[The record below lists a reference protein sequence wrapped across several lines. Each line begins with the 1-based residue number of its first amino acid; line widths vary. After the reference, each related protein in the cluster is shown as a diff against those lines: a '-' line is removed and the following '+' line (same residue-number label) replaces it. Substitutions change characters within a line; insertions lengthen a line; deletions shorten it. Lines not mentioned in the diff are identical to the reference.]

1 MRKILLIHILFFT
14 THFYAQSNTDCFSI
28 EPGQVIDVPENAQ
41 VGDTIATIQY
51 CSTGEWKRLEAEYF
65 STLALKENGQLYTWG
80 INGEGGNWPP
90 ITAGAD
96 PNQAIIFD
104 PYLVKD
110 PIDNS
115 QDFILDDVASSI
127 YMAFGIKS
135 EDKSLWGWGRD
146 QDGQLGIG
154 ENPNAVYPD
163 FMDYRTPQLL
173 NNSTT
178 WETVSAGSFHGNAI
192 DTEGKLWGW
201 GYADN
206 NYDQNGF
213 NTITYSPTQV
223 GTESDWEVVS
233 CGYQNTYLI
242 KEDGTLWVM
251 GLNSQ
256 GSSGLGDN
264 PTESGIVQIGT
275 DSDWSKVNS
284 YGRGAIAI
292 KNNGQLYVWG
302 HNDNGKL
309 GFDSSATPY
318 ISNPTQIPGS
328 ENINFLYADVG
339 RRHGL
344 ASDTDGNFYGW
355 GENLS
360 GQLGNGE
367 IETYEEFQLIDTG
380 DIMVSQV
387 SAAGRTSGFITE
399 GGSMRMFGSNDTG
412 QLGYGED
419 AITNPNTPV
428 VVNLGEE
435 LENATIIKYNSSAI
449 AQGVL
454 TDEGHLWVWG
464 DNEFGRLGLGHAD
477 RIEENYYPNRVGET
491 SDVWTDFS
499 HSGSNLYGVKNNK
512 LYAAGEN
519 NNYNIGLGL
528 LNTETQLS
536 MIEVP
541 GVDITEINS
550 WQSSWGGFISIKNNG
565 ELWGFGGNWKGQ
577 LAIDPSE
584 QIQNTMNTID
594 VNDDGFGGINNVDNI
609 SEANTLRVQ
618 GNYETGQFT
627 TNGLGNNASF
637 SVKINEN
644 GEASVTIMDGGN
656 SFTED
661 DIITIPN
668 IELGDNR
675 DRSLM
680 TNGDFENGSN
690 SWIIGVDNNT
700 SAPTVTTDNNTYY
713 SENVLEAGE
722 AYSVNVSQ
730 KTEIINGNSYTLTF
744 DAWSDRNRATI
755 AGIGLSS
762 APFDAITETIDITT
776 ERTTYSVTME
786 ATFGDSDARVLFDLG
801 AEIGVVN
808 IDDVSLINN
817 NVAPNLSF
825 QVDVYGDNEG
835 IASIPSYQKLNNGT
849 DWYKIYDTK
858 ATEILIIEKNDG
870 SIWFAGG
877 NNIGSDSELYDI
889 LGVSGYNNNGLV
901 EIFPAGN
908 DWNTFSSSRG
918 VGQQGVVVGIKDD
931 GTMWSF
937 GDNIS
942 GLAGIGS
949 DDNWINEI
957 TQIGS
962 DSDWRHIN
970 LNGPTALAIKTD
982 NTLWAWGSGWT
993 GQLGNGTFGNSNQP
1007 VLVSGDIQW
1016 ETTGGG
1022 WLFQTAIAN
1031 NGTIYGW
1038 GYNRLGGLGGIGEV
1052 SSEYLDWIT
1061 DVSIIDGA
1069 FTFSDLGYV
1078 IIQDSEA
1085 IDYETISNTQGRN
1098 EGNMTNLPIEIT
1110 IPMTMS
1116 DGINT
1121 SEAEDVIF
1129 KIINV
1134 NETPTDIELSEIEF
1148 TEDNSIGYEVSEIS
1162 VIDPDFNDSF
1172 ILQIDSEYGD
1182 FEKFEITDNKLTL
1195 IESVSFHEFETLSIK
1210 IIAEDE
1216 GELSFSK
1223 EFTINV
1229 VDINDTPVAVN
1240 DELTILEDAAVSST
1254 NVVLNDTDEDN
1265 DNLSIINL
1273 ISDQNGTV
1281 TINTDNI
1288 SIDYIPEENFNGTET
1303 ITYTLS
1309 DGELTST
1316 ATLTI
1321 SVTAQNDA
1329 PIAEDG
1335 TITLTQGNTE
1345 IISLNATDIDSSELS
1360 FNIQDQPVNGSVTID
1375 GNIATF
1381 TANEPY
1387 TGSDSFTFTATD
1399 GDLESNLATITV
1411 EVTLNAN
1418 NFNLNNIKTYPNPVN
1433 NYYIIDSY
1441 LPLELKIYDVNGRII
1456 SKYSLKEGGNRIDT
1470 SLLSSGI
1477 YLFNYNHKTKTKNQ
1491 IVIKE

>member
-1 MRKILLIHILFFT
+1 MKKIFILIIFLLNIQS
-14 THFYAQSNTDCFSI
+14 YAQSNTDCFSI
-28 EPGQVIDVPENAQ
+28 EPNQIIEVLENAQ

-51 CSTGEWKRLEAEYF
+51 CSLGEWKKLEAEFF

-80 INGEGGNWPP
+80 VNSEGGSWPP

-96 PNQAIIFD
+96 PTQLIIFD

-110 PIDNS
+110 PTDNT
-115 QDFILDDVASSI
+115 QDFILDDIASSI
-127 YMAFGIKS
+127 YLAFGIKS
-135 EDKSLWGWGRD
+135 DDKSLWGWGRD

-173 NNSTT
+173 NNSNT
-178 WETVSAGSFHGNAI
+178 WKTVSAGSFHGNAI

-309 GFDSSATPY
+309 GFDSSVTPY
-318 ISNPTQIPGS
+318 ISSPTQIPGT

-387 SAAGRTSGFITE
+387 SAAGRTSGFISE

-428 VVNLGEE
+428 EVNLGEE

-491 SDVWTDFS
+491 TDVWTDFS

-512 LYAAGEN
+512 LYAAGQN
-519 NNYNIGLGL
+519 DNYNIGLGL

-541 GVDITEINS
+541 GVDITEINT

-577 LAIDPSE
+577 LAIDPNE
-584 QIQNTMNTID
+584 QIQNTTNTID
-594 VNDDGFGGINNVDNI
+594 VNNDGLGGINNVDNI

-618 GNYETGQFT
+618 GDYETGQFT
-627 TNGLGNNASF
+627 TNGIGNNAVF

-644 GEASVTIMDGGN
+644 GEASVTISDGGN
-656 SFTED
+656 SFTGDE
-661 DIITIPN
+661 IITISN
-668 IELGDNR
+668 TELGDNR
-675 DRSLM
+675 NRSLL
-680 TNGDFENGSN
+680 TNGDFEAGSDP
-690 SWIIGVDNNT
+690 WIIGVDDNTPAPVVTNNG
-700 SAPTVTTDNNTYY
+700 NTYY
-713 SENVLEAGE
+713 SVDVLSAGNV
-722 AYSVNVSQ
+722 YDVNVSQ
-730 KTEIINGNSYTLTF
+730 KIALDEGSTYTLTF
-744 DAWSDRNRATI
+744 DAWSDRSRTI
-755 AGIGLSS
+755 VAGIGLSGPQWTNTG
-762 APFDAITETIDITT
+762 APLDITT
-776 ERTTYSVTME
+776 SITTFSFTYSSIG
-786 ATFGDSDARVLFDLG
+786 FGAPDARVLFD
-801 AEIGVVN
+801 IGGEVGLVN
-808 IDDVSLINN
+808 IDNVSLINN
-817 NVAPNLSF
+817 NVAPDLSF
-825 QVDVYGDNEG
+825 QVDVFGDNQG
-835 IASIPSYQKLNNGT
+835 TFNIPSYQKLNNDT

-858 ATEILIIEKNDG
+858 ETEILIIEKNDG
-870 SIWFAGG
+870 SIWFGGG

-889 LGVSGYNNNGLV
+889 LGVSGYNNDGLI

-962 DSDWRHIN
+962 DSDWRHVN

-982 NTLWAWGSGWT
+982 NTLWTWGSGWL
-993 GQLGNGTFGNSNQP
+993 GQLGNGTFGNANQP
-1007 VLVSGDIQW
+1007 ILVSGDILW

-1022 WLFQTAIAN
+1022 WNFQTAVTTN
-1031 NGTIYGW
+1031 NTIYGW
-1038 GYNRLGGLGGIGEV
+1038 GYNRLGGLGGLGEV
-1052 SSEYLDWIT
+1052 SSEYLDWTT
-1061 DVSIIDGA
+1061 DISIIDGA

-1078 IIQDSEA
+1078 IIQDSDA
-1085 IDYETISNTQGRN
+1085 IDYESISDTQGRN
-1098 EGNMTNLPIEIT
+1098 ENFMINSPIEIT
-1110 IPMTMS
+1110 ISMIMS

-1134 NETPTDIELSEIEF
+1134 NEIPTDIELSEITF
-1148 TEDNSIGYEVSEIS
+1148 DEDNIIDLEISEIT
-1162 VIDPDFNDSF
+1162 VIDPDFNDVHV
-1172 ILQIDSEYGD
+1172 LQIDPQYGD
-1182 FEKFEITDNKLTL
+1182 YDKFEIIGNKLKLT
-1195 IESVSFHEFETLSIK
+1195 ESISFHEFETLSLK
-1210 IIAEDE
+1210 IIAEDA

-1223 EFTINV
+1223 EFTVNV
-1229 VDINDTPVAVN
+1229 TDINDAP
-1240 DELTILEDAAVSST
+1240 
-1254 NVVLNDTDEDN
+1254 
-1265 DNLSIINL
+1265 II
-1273 ISDQNGTV
+1273 
-1281 TINTDNI
+1281 
-1288 SIDYIPEENFNGTET
+1288 
-1303 ITYTLS
+1303 
-1309 DGELTST
+1309 TST
-1316 ATLTI
+1316 AVTSATEDILYSYEITTDDEDTGDVVTVSASGLPAWLSLSGNTLSGTPIEGETGSEITI
-1321 SVTAQNDA
+1321 TVTDDGIGSLTAIQTFTIEVTTVNDA

-1335 TITLTQGNTE
+1335 TITIEQGGTE
-1345 IISLNATDIDSSELS
+1345 IISLIASDVDNSELTFS
-1360 FNIQDQPVNGSVTID
+1360 VQDEPSYGSVTID

-1381 TANEPY
+1381 TADESY
-1387 TGSDSFTFTATD
+1387 TGTDSFTFTAFD
-1399 GDLESNLATITV
+1399 GNLESNLATIIV
-1411 EVTLNAN
+1411 DVTLGIV
-1418 NFNLNNIKTYPNPVN
+1418 NFGLSNIKTYPNPVN

-1441 LPLELKIYDVNGRII
+1441 LPLELKIYNITGKILY
-1456 SKYSLKEGGNRIDT
+1456 KYSLKEGENRIDI
-1470 SLLSSGI
+1470 SLLTSGI
-1477 YLFNYNHKTKTKNQ
+1477 YLFNYTHKAKTKTQ
-1491 IVIKE
+1491 IVIKK

>member
-28 EPGQVIDVPENAQ
+28 EPGQVIEVPENAQ

-51 CSTGEWKRLEAEYF
+51 CSSGEWKKLEAEFF

-80 INGEGGNWPP
+80 INGEGGSWPP

-96 PNQAIIFD
+96 PNQQIIFD

-110 PIDNS
+110 PSDNS
-115 QDFILDDVASSI
+115 QDFLLDDVASSI

-154 ENPNAVYPD
+154 ENPNAIYPD
-163 FMDYRTPQLL
+163 HVDYRTPQLL

-178 WETVSAGSFHGNAI
+178 WKTVSAGSFHGNAI
-192 DTEGKLWGW
+192 DAEGKLWGW

-206 NYDQNGF
+206 SYDQNGF
-213 NTITYSPTQV
+213 NTIKYTPTQV
-223 GTESDWEVVS
+223 GTESDWEFVS

-242 KEDGTLWVM
+242 KDNGTLWVM
-251 GLNSQ
+251 GLNIL
-256 GSSGLGDN
+256 GSSGLGEN
-264 PTESGIVQIGT
+264 PTEEGIVQIGI
-275 DSDWSKVNS
+275 DSDWSNVSS
-284 YGRGAIAI
+284 YGRGAIAL

-309 GFDSSATPY
+309 GFDSSITPY
-318 ISNPTQIPGS
+318 ISNPTQIPGT

-344 ASDTDGNFYGW
+344 ASDIDGNFYGW

-367 IETYEEFQLIDTG
+367 IATYEEFQLIDTG
-380 DIMVSQV
+380 DIKVSQV

-419 AITNPNTPV
+419 AITNPNTPI

-435 LENATIIKYNSSAI
+435 LEGATITKYNSSSI

-454 TDEGHLWVWG
+454 TDDGQLWVWG
-464 DNEFGRLGLGHAD
+464 DNEYGRLGLGHAD
-477 RIEENYYPNRVGET
+477 RVEENYYPNRIGEE

-499 HSGSNLYGVKNNK
+499 HSGQNLYAVKNNK
-512 LYAAGEN
+512 LYGAGQN
-519 NNYNIGLGL
+519 DNYNMGLGL
-528 LNTETQLS
+528 LNSQSQLS
-536 MIEVP
+536 MTEIP
-541 GVDITEINS
+541 GVDMTEINK
-550 WQSSWGGFISIKNNG
+550 WQSSWAGFISIKNNG
-565 ELWGFGGNWKGQ
+565 ELWGFGGNWNGQ
-577 LAIDPSE
+577 LATDPGE
-584 QIQNTMNTID
+584 QITNTMNTID
-594 VNDDGFGGINNVDNI
+594 VNDDGLGGINNVDNI

-637 SVKINEN
+637 SITINEN
-644 GEASVTIMDGGN
+644 GEASVTIKDGGN

-675 DRSLM
+675 NRSLM

-700 SAPTVTTDNNTYY
+700 SAPTVTIEDNTYY
-713 SENVLEAGE
+713 SENVLEAGL

-744 DAWSDRNRATI
+744 DAWSDRNRAII

-762 APFDAITETIDITT
+762 APFNAITETINITP
-776 ERTTYSVTME
+776 ERTTYSVTLE
-786 ATFGDSDARVLFDLG
+786 ANFGDSDARVLFDLG
-801 AEIGVVN
+801 AELGLVN

-817 NVAPNLSF
+817 NVAPDLIF
-825 QVDVYGDNEG
+825 QVDVYGDNDG
-835 IASIPSYQKLNNGT
+835 TSSIPSYQKLNNDT

-858 ATEILIIEKNDG
+858 ETDILIVEKNDG

-877 NNIGSDSELYDI
+877 NNVGDDFELYDI
-889 LGVSGYNNNGLV
+889 LEVSGYNNNGLV
-901 EIFPAGN
+901 EIFPVGN
-908 DWNTFSSSRG
+908 DWNTFSSS
-918 VGQQGVVVGIKDD
+918 QGTVIGIKDD
-931 GTMWSF
+931 GTMWGF
-937 GDNIS
+937 GNNQ
-942 GLAGIGS
+942 GGRAGVGS
-949 DDNWINEI
+949 DNFFITEI

-970 LNGPTALAIKTD
+970 LNGRTALAIKTD

-1022 WLFQTAIAN
+1022 WLFQTAEAN

-1038 GYNRLGGLGGIGEV
+1038 GYNRLGGLGGLGEV

-1085 IDYETISNTQGRN
+1085 IDYETISNSQGRN
-1098 EGNMTNLPIEIT
+1098 EVHMTNSPIEIT

-1134 NETPTDIELSEIEF
+1134 NETPTDIGLSEIEF
-1148 TEDNSIGYEVSEIS
+1148 NEDNSIGYQISEIS
-1162 VIDPDFNDSF
+1162 VVDPDFNDSH
-1172 ILQIDSEYGD
+1172 ILQIDTEFGD
-1182 FEKFEITDNKLTL
+1182 FEKFEITDNKLKL
-1195 IESVSFHEFETLSIK
+1195 IESVSYHEYETLSIK

-1273 ISDQNGTV
+1273 SSDGNGTV
-1281 TINTDNI
+1281 TTNTDNI

-1329 PIAEDG
+1329 PIAQDG
-1335 TITLTQGNTE
+1335 TITLAQGNTE
-1345 IISLNATDIDSSELS
+1345 IVSLNASDIDSSELT

-1381 TANEPY
+1381 IANESY

-1411 EVTLNAN
+1411 DVTLSAN

-1456 SKYSLKEGGNRIDT
+1456 SKYSLKEGENRIDT